1 MRDQLDHL
9 PEAKQRELERVV
21 QILFEEF
28 DAATRTGTVPFKKQ
42 ARILKVVLY
51 GSYAR
56 GDWVDDPVGGYKSDY
71 DILVVVN
78 DERLTDFDFWSATED
93 RLMREVT
100 ITHTLSAPVGFIVH
114 TLTDVNTQLYKG
126 RPFFADIVAQGI
138 ALYEAEGHP
147 LSRPGKLQLGERLAE
162 ARANFES
169 WFAKVGSAVR
179 GAARYDED
187 GEPNDAAFT
196 YHQAVE
202 RAYHCVLLTLTLYSP
217 KSHKLNF
224 LRGQAEDL
232 APSLIEAWPRVV
244 RFDRRCFELLRLA
257 YVNARYS
264 PEYTISAEELA
275 WIGERVGILQNLVRE
290 VCEQRLAKLEASL
303 PKAAE

>member
-42 ARILKVVLY
+42 ARILKIVLY

-78 DERLTDFDFWSATED
+78 DERLTDFDFWSAAED

-100 ITHTLSAPVGFIVH
+100 ITHSLSAPVGFIVH

-138 ALYEAEGHP
+138 ALYEAEGYP
-147 LSRPGKLQLGERLAE
+147 LSKPGRLPMGERLTE
-162 ARANFES
+162 AQTHFDRWYTLADQSIKTASLQLASGNTAT
-169 WFAKVGSAVR
+169 WR
-179 GAARYDED
+179 
-187 GEPNDAAFT
+187 NDAAFT

-202 RAYHCVLLTLTLYSP
+202 RLYHCTLLVFTLYSP
-217 KSHKLNF
+217 KSHSSIFCADK
-224 LRGQAEDL
+224 
-232 APSLIEAWPRVV
+232 
-244 RFDRRCFELLRLA
+244 RR
-257 YVNARYS
+257 
-264 PEYTISAEELA
+264 T
-275 WIGERVGILQNLVRE
+275 
-290 VCEQRLAKLEASL
+290 
-303 PKAAE
+303 

>member
-9 PEAKQRELERVV
+9 PETKQRELERVV

-28 DAATRTGTVPFKKQ
+28 DAATRTGTKPFKKQ
-42 ARILKVVLY
+42 GRILKLVLY

-56 GDWVDDPVGGYKSDY
+56 GDWVDDPVGGYHSDY

-78 DERLTDFDFWSATED
+78 DERLTDFEYWSAAED

-100 ITHTLSAPVGFIVH
+100 ITHALSAPVGFIVH

-126 RPFFADIVAQGI
+126 RPFFTDIAAQGI

-147 LSRPGKLQLGERLAE
+147 LSLPGKLPMGERLAE
-162 ARANFES
+162 ARQHFDRWIES
-169 WFAKVGSAVR
+169 
-179 GAARYDED
+179 AARRRDLAETGRERGYLKE
-187 GEPNDAAFT
+187 AAFDF
-196 YHQAVE
+196 HQASE
-202 RAYHCVLLTLTLYSP
+202 QLYHCTLLTLTLYSP

-232 APSLIEAWPRVV
+232 VPSLIEAWPRAD

-264 PEYTISAEELA
+264 HEYRISAEELA
-275 WIGERVGILQNLVRE
+275 WISMRVGDLQESVRQ
-290 VCEQRLAKLEASL
+290 VCEQRLAELEAAL